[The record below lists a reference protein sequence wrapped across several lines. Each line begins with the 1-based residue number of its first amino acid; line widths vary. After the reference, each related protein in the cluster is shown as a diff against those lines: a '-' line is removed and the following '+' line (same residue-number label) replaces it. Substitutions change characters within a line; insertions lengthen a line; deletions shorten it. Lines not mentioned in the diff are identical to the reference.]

1 MRRIAVVTSGGDAPG
16 MNAAV
21 RAITRVGVDMNMEV
35 LGVLGGFQGLIDND
49 MIRLSARDVA
59 GILQL
64 GGTILGTARSE
75 EFKQAGAQQRCI
87 ENLKDRGI
95 EGLIVIG
102 GNGSQKGSYA
112 LWKLGFPV
120 VGIAS
125 TVDNDLYGSDITI
138 GVDTALNTIIDS
150 IDKIKT
156 TAESH
161 NRVFLIEVM
170 GRHYGYLAL
179 MSGMASGVEVIV
191 TPEFEVEPP
200 MVADELHAAYERG
213 KKYAL
218 VVVTDGAKNSAEVI
232 ANYFKEHGEEI
243 GFELRV
249 TILGHV
255 QRGGSPSA
263 FDRILATRL
272 GTAAVR
278 LLKNNEAGQLIGF
291 IKGRVAY
298 TPLEEVI
305 THHKTL
311 DVEMWELAKILAK

>member
-1 MRRIAVVTSGGDAPG
+1 MRRVAVVTSGGDAPG

-21 RAITRVGVDMNMEV
+21 RAITRVGVDMGMEV

-49 MIRLSARDVA
+49 MVRLSVRDVA
-59 GILQL
+59 GTLQL
-64 GGTILGTARSE
+64 GGTFLGTARSE
-75 EFKQAGAQQRCI
+75 EFKQASAQLRCI
-87 ENLKDRGI
+87 ENLRNRGV

-102 GNGSQKGSYA
+102 GNGSQAGSHA

-150 IDKIKT
+150 VDKIKT

-161 NRVFLIEVM
+161 NRAFLIEVM

-179 MSGMASGVEVIV
+179 MAGMASGVEVIV
-191 TPEFEVEPP
+191 TPEFEVDPATI
-200 MVADELHAAYERG
+200 ADELHAAYERG

-218 VVVTDGAKNSAEVI
+218 VVVTDGAKNNAEAI
-232 ANYFKEHGEEI
+232 AKYFKEHGEEI
-243 GFELRV
+243 GFELRI

-263 FDRILATRL
+263 FDRILATRF
-272 GTAAVR
+272 GAAAVDMLRNDESGR
-278 LLKNNEAGQLIGF
+278 LVGF

-298 TPLEEVI
+298 TPLEEVV
-305 THHKTL
+305 THKKTL
-311 DVEMWELAKILAK
+311 DADVWQLAKVLAK

>member
-1 MRRIAVVTSGGDAPG
+1 MRRIAVATSGGDAPG

-21 RAITRVGVDMNMEV
+21 RAITRVGIDRGMEV
-35 LGVLGGFQGLIDND
+35 IGVLGGYQGLVEND
-49 MIRLSARDVA
+49 MIRLTARDVG

-64 GGTILGTARSE
+64 GGTILGSARSE
-75 EFKQAGAQQRCI
+75 AFKETESQKQSI
-87 ENLKDRGI
+87 ENLRNRGV

-102 GNGSQKGSYA
+102 GNGSQKGSYS

-125 TVDNDLYGSDITI
+125 TVDNDLYGSDISI

-150 IDKIKT
+150 VDKIKT

-161 NRVFLIEVM
+161 NRAFLIEVM

-191 TPEFEVEPP
+191 TPEFEEDPP
-200 MVADELHAAYERG
+200 TIADELHAAYERG

-218 VVVTDGAKNSAEVI
+218 VLVTDGAKNSAEEI
-232 ANYFKEHGEEI
+232 AKYFKEHGEEI

-272 GTAAVR
+272 GTAAVG
-278 LLKNNEAGQLIGF
+278 LLKNNEAGQLVGF

-298 TPLEEVI
+298 TPLEEVA
-305 THHKTL
+305 TRHKTL
-311 DVEMWELAKILAK
+311 DVEMWQLAKVLAK